1 MTSTKN
7 TRSADEIHYIDLLL
21 FVRVAY
27 MLQKYSCIL
36 KTGNRNEIYN
46 KTLITDYISRY
57 YIKYERIRSDCF
69 LLNNF
74 FFIEDFK
81 QNLSVAP
88 ASFTESFTR
97 SWRTDFL
104 VLDYGVH
111 YFYMFQSF
119 SYVKRE
125 KNLKLWTFDTFQ
137 SLEIQEKRRNPR
149 NLGKTRKNGKTR
161 EKWKKREK

>member
-1 MTSTKN
+1 LTTHIYPNENFPSLTSF
-7 TRSADEIHYIDLLL
+7 RQC
-21 FVRVAY
+21 RVLNKINFPIKWSFWII
-27 MLQKYSCIL
+27 LQKYSCIF
-36 KTGNRNEIYN
+36 KTGNRNKIYI

-57 YIKYERIRSDCF
+57 YIKYERIWSDCF
-69 LLNNF
+69 LVNNL

-81 QNLSVAP
+81 PNLSVAP
-88 ASFTESFTR
+88 ASFTL

-125 KNLKLWTFDTFQ
+125 KNLKLWLFDTFQ
-137 SLEIQEKRRNPR
+137 SLEIQ
-149 NLGKTRKNGKTR
+149 
-161 EKWKKREK
+161 